1 MDKIETELEKQE
13 RTKKLEKIEKL
24 KIKLAEEKLEE
35 LKTQKKS
42 IFQ

>member
-1 MDKIETELEKQE
+1 MEKIETELEKQE

-35 LKTQKKS
+35 LKTQKK
-42 IFQ
+42 

>member
-1 MDKIETELEKQE
+1 MEKIETELEKQE

-35 LKTQKKS
+35 LKTPKK
-42 IFQ
+42 